1 MTSAKGT
8 VPMNNSNSSPHAF
21 VDNHICL
28 CIRKLGDMQ
37 SKVVPGV
44 LCAPLCVIA
53 SLFFENVVLGSRM
66 ESRSCLLCAS
76 KGLLQ

>member
-1 MTSAKGT
+1 L
-8 VPMNNSNSSPHAF
+8 
-21 VDNHICL
+21 CL